1 MNNEIIAI
9 IGGGQ
14 AAAMAAASLRQLG
27 FGGEI
32 HLFSDEQQLPYE
44 RPPLSK
50 AMLLDDNPQLQPVLA
65 ADWWLANNVQLH
77 LGVTIRHLDRQAKT
91 VVLADGQH
99 YPWTKLLI
107 ATGAAA
113 RPLPMLD
120 ALGERCFTL
129 RHAADAE
136 RLRPVLDA
144 GKSLVIVGAGTIG
157 LELAA
162 SATQRGCQV
171 TVVELAP
178 TVMGRNAPPP
188 VRDYLIRR
196 HQQAGVRLLLN
207 SAIEHVEAGEK
218 VMLTLQSGEQLQAD
232 AVIYGIGIVANDTL
246 ARDAGLE
253 TANGIVVDARGMT
266 SDPAIFAAG
275 DVAIT
280 RQPDGSLHRIESW
293 ENANFQAQTAAAAM
307 LNQPLP
313 VATPGWFWSDQFNDN
328 LQFVGEMQ
336 GENWICRGNPD
347 ERKAIWFQLRD
358 GALVGAVALNQ
369 GREVRVLRKL
379 IQSGKP
385 LARDALTD
393 ESVALKS
400 L

>member
-232 AVIYGIGIVANDTL
+232 AVIYGIGIVANDAL
-246 ARDAGLE
+246 AHDAGLE

-347 ERKAIWFQLRD
+347 ERKAIWFHVRD

-393 ESVALKS
+393 ERVALKS

>member
-77 LGVTIRHLDRQAKT
+77 LGVTLRQLDRRAQT

-232 AVIYGIGIVANDTL
+232 AVIYGIGIVANDAL
-246 ARDAGLE
+246 AHDAGLE

-347 ERKAIWFQLRD
+347 ERKAIWFHLRD

-393 ESVALKS
+393 ERVALKS

>member
-91 VVLADGQH
+91 VVLADGQR
-99 YPWTKLLI
+99 YRWTKLLI

-232 AVIYGIGIVANDTL
+232 AVIYGIGIVANDAL
-246 ARDAGLE
+246 AHDAGLE

-393 ESVALKS
+393 ERVALKS